1 MITFAVA
8 GVGSEHTSHSFK
20 LKYWKSNHPISKKK
34 GVDKT
39 PKPCYNTDTKKRKEM
54 IIMKKANELKVIAIA
69 EAERKEVER
78 REKSIGY
85 LENRIFPEME
95 KASAEGRLYTE
106 YYVDAWVDMKV
117 VTDELTAN
125 GYTHSKNG
133 RNLKIYWM

>member
-1 MITFAVA
+1 
-8 GVGSEHTSHSFK
+8 
-20 LKYWKSNHPISKKK
+20 
-34 GVDKT
+34 
-39 PKPCYNTDTKKRKEM
+39 
-54 IIMKKANELKVIAIA
+54 MKKANELKVIAIA

-78 REKSIGY
+78 REKSIDY
-85 LENRIFPEME
+85 LEKRIFPEME